1 MEANKQRALV
11 TGASSGFGVEMARVL
26 AKRGLDLVIAA
37 RRRERLE
44 ALATELRQA
53 HSIDVV
59 VLTADLSAPA
69 GPQKLFDDVR
79 TAGLKIDVLVNNA
92 GLGRFGLFLDQ
103 SLAEIQELIAV
114 DVLAVTVLT
123 RLFAQWMKEQGGGY
137 ILQVSSFAALQ
148 PIPRY
153 SVYSGAKAYLIAMA
167 QALVHELRH
176 TGVSIS
182 VVAPGFMSTE
192 FHDVSGH
199 KWTLWMKIINLPI
212 RYAARSAI
220 RGMFRR
226 KLLITPGLFYQIVG
240 FFLRFTPRWL
250 ASSIAGAISKN

>member
-1 MEANKQRALV
+1 MDANKQRALV
-11 TGASSGFGVEMARVL
+11 TGASSGFGAQMARVL
-26 AKRGLDLVIAA
+26 AKRGIDLVIAA

-44 ALATELRQA
+44 TLAMELRQA

-59 VLTADLSAPA
+59 VLTADLSTPT
-69 GPQKLFDDVR
+69 GPQKLFDDVKA
-79 TAGLKIDVLVNNA
+79 AGLKIDVLVNNA
-92 GLGRFGLFLDQ
+92 GLGRFGLFLSQ
-103 SLAEIQELIAV
+103 SLAEIQELIVV
-114 DVLAVTVLT
+114 DVLAVTILT
-123 RLFAQWMKEQGGGY
+123 RLFAQRMKEQGGGY

-167 QALVHELRH
+167 QALVHELKH

-192 FHDVSGH
+192 FHEVSNH

-212 RYAARSAI
+212 RYAARSAV

-226 KLLITPGLFYQIVG
+226 KLLITPGLFYMIVG
-240 FFLRFTPRWL
+240 FLLRFTPRWL
-250 ASSIAGAISKN
+250 ASAIAGAISKN